1 VTVLPASRIGLVVN
15 EPTSADELFVVE
27 TALAPPSA
35 WLELAA
41 RVGRPDEG
49 GELAWMQLPAVDL
62 AAAALAIRRAWI
74 GDAITA
80 DAGCPDPGCGERME
94 VAFGIGEYLEH
105 HRPRP
110 SRRATQ
116 TSDAAWYVLTGIA
129 VRFRIP
135 TVADLLD
142 ALQDPEPE
150 RALAGRC
157 VDPPDV
163 RSGVA
168 RRVNAAL
175 SALAPRL
182 DDLVGGAC
190 PACGAEV
197 EFRFDPLTYTF
208 RELKDL
214 FSGIHREIHALA
226 SAYGW
231 PEEEILTIP
240 RRRRVRYASIIAD
253 DRSVA

>member
-1 VTVLPASRIGLVVN
+1 VTVLPASRIGLVVD

-27 TALAPPSA
+27 TSLAPPSA
-35 WLELAA
+35 WLELAT
-41 RVGRPDEG
+41 RVGRADG
-49 GELAWMQLPAVDL
+49 RGELKWMQLPAVDL
-62 AAAALAIRRAWI
+62 AAAALAVRRAWL

-80 DAGCPDPGCGERME
+80 TAECPDPGCAERIE

-110 SRRATQ
+110 SKGALA
-116 TSDAAWYVLTGIA
+116 TSDTAWYALKGAA

-135 TVADLLD
+135 TVADLMD
-142 ALQDPEPE
+142 ALGDPEPE

-163 RSGVA
+163 RSRVA
-168 RRVNAAL
+168 RRVDAAL

-190 PACGAEV
+190 PACGEEV
-197 EFRFDPLTYTF
+197 ALRFDPIAYTF
-208 RELKDL
+208 RELQEL
-214 FSGIHREIHALA
+214 FSGIHREIHSLA

-231 PEEEILTIP
+231 PEQAILALP

-253 DRSVA
+253 ERSVA